1 MDSDEETG
9 PYQVLVQEASDLM
22 KQKLPTYIVQSFL
35 VAGYDTLDAIS
46 GMDVTSVP
54 NDSIKMIEDYIS
66 SECASDPRFAR
77 GRRKASSSAT
87 VFQFLPGHR
96 QEIVRFVNEIKS
108 KKTIC
113 TGKRRRHTDCTMP
126 PKKRKEESSAN
137 SEIDLS
143 AIYMQ
148 VRQQVVKWQRNHEDE
163 NVKQLQEHQQF
174 DILVKLSEDDGHVA
188 ASIVCNLCTKSYV
201 LGRSRGKVAISNWTK
216 HVTKCVKKNRST
228 PSLHH
233 FFSTQTS
240 TPTTHSDQD
249 AGEEVNQH
257 FRLPPPC

>member
-66 SECASDPRFAR
+66 SECASDPRFAH

-126 PKKRKEESSAN
+126 PKKR
-137 SEIDLS
+137 
-143 AIYMQ
+143 
-148 VRQQVVKWQRNHEDE
+148 R
-163 NVKQLQEHQQF
+163 
-174 DILVKLSEDDGHVA
+174 KLS
-188 ASIVCNLCTKSYV
+188 
-201 LGRSRGKVAISNWTK
+201 
-216 HVTKCVKKNRST
+216 
-228 PSLHH
+228 
-233 FFSTQTS
+233 Q
-240 TPTTHSDQD
+240 
-249 AGEEVNQH
+249 
-257 FRLPPPC
+257 